1 MRFPGL
7 LNPVAHPLLCL
18 IAMIEQLFSGTNY
31 QATKQLLDAATM
43 RHEALA
49 ANIANLETP
58 GYKRVDL
65 PKDFAQEFAAHV
77 RSGGTSAAP
86 APKIVEDSAATARR
100 KDGNTVQLDKEL
112 LAMTKNEAE
121 YDVLTEFVSG
131 SIKQL
136 KLAITGR
143 SA

>member
-1 MRFPGL
+1 M
-7 LNPVAHPLLCL
+7 AHALLCL
-18 IAMIEQLFSGTNY
+18 IVMIEQLFASPNY
-31 QATKQLLDAATM
+31 QATKQLLDVATM

-49 ANIANLETP
+49 TNLSNIETP
-58 GYKRVDL
+58 GYKRIDL
-65 PKDFAQEFAAHV
+65 PKEFAQEFATHL
-77 RSGGTSAAP
+77 RSGGGTAP
-86 APKIVEDSAATARR
+86 TPKLVQDATASSRR

-121 YDVLTEFVSG
+121 YDMLTEFVSG

-143 SA
+143 SNG

>member
-1 MRFPGL
+1 
-7 LNPVAHPLLCL
+7 
-18 IAMIEQLFSGTNY
+18 MIEQLFSGANY
-31 QATKQLLDAATM
+31 QATKQLLDVAIV

-49 ANIANLETP
+49 ANLSNIETP

-65 PKDFAQEFAAHV
+65 PKDFAQEFTAHM
-77 RSGGTSAAP
+77 RAGGGPAAP
-86 APKIVEDSAATARR
+86 KPSIVEDSTATARR

-121 YDVLTEFVSG
+121 YDMLTEFVSG

-136 KLAITGR
+136 RLAITGR

>member
-1 MRFPGL
+1 MPIPSL
-7 LNPVAHPLLCL
+7 SISLAHPLLCL
-18 IAMIEQLFSGTNY
+18 IPMIEQLFSGANY
-31 QATKQLLDAATM
+31 QATKQLLDVAIV

-49 ANIANLETP
+49 ANLSNVETP

-77 RSGGTSAAP
+77 RSGGGSS
-86 APKIVEDSAATARR
+86 APKPGIVEDSTATARR

-121 YDVLTEFVSG
+121 YEMLTEFVSG

-136 KLAITGR
+136 RLAITGR